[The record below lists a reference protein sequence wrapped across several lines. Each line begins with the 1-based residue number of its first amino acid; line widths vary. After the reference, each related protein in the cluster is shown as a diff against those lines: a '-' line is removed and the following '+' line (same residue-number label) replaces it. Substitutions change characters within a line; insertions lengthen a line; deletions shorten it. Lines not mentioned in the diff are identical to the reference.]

1 MSSFR
6 DAMRRVIT
14 GDNAQGKSVVIIDG
28 GPSSEIGNPDLVG
41 CLKFG
46 KTQPQEHL
54 ILVCTTILGPSVL
67 C

>member
-6 DAMRRVIT
+6 EVMRRVIT

-28 GPSSEIGNPDLVG
+28 GPSSEIGNPYLG
-41 CLKFG
+41 GQLKFG
-46 KTQPQEHL
+46 KTQPREYL
-54 ILVCTTILGPSVL
+54 ILVCATILERRVL